1 VRIGRPSSFA
11 DSGTLIRRLTADV
24 QRPRERNK
32 LPPAS
37 PPPDNPTA
45 ACTPANRF
53 RSEPPNAA
61 TASCTTKP
69 NAPDNAWP
77 PSNAPRSAADL
88 LRVLALELTCHPE
101 STRPHAH
108 SGDNLDADRQ
118 TVVVPPQRHVDRR
131 LAIDV
136 EPRRERHKLPP
147 ASSPRDNP
155 TAACSRSNRFRVRTH
170 PTRLLRTARPDRT
183 RPTTPRHT
191 PTLLGRPTAPD
202 GSEGRETWVRL
213 PRVREMK
220 LTRGWSA
227 PTVFGSGRGGP

>member
-1 VRIGRPSSFA
+1 MNASSRPYGATSWVRIGRPSSFA

-37 PPPDNPTA
+37 PPPDNPTT

-118 TVVVPPQRHVDRR
+118 TVVVPPQRHVTAGCPLTSNRAVNGTSSRPPAHHATIRLQPVRGRIDSGSEPTQRGYCEPHDQTEPARQR
-131 LAIDV
+131 LA
-136 EPRRERHKLPP
+136 
-147 ASSPRDNP
+147 
-155 TAACSRSNRFRVRTH
+155 
-170 PTRLLRTARPDRT
+170 
-183 RPTTPRHT
+183 
-191 PTLLGRPTAPD
+191 TLQRC
-202 GSEGRETWVRL
+202 
-213 PRVREMK
+213 
-220 LTRGWSA
+220 
-227 PTVFGSGRGGP
+227 

>member
-1 VRIGRPSSFA
+1 MFNGRVN
-11 DSGTLIRRLTADV
+11 GTNSR
-24 QRPRERNK
+24 
-32 LPPAS
+32 PPAHH
-37 PPPDNPTA
+37 PT
-45 ACTPANRF
+45 TRRQPVRQ
-53 RSEPPNAA
+53 RTGSGPNHP
-61 TASCTTKP
+61 T
-69 NAPDNAWP
+69 
-77 PSNAPRSAADL
+77 RL
-88 LRVLALELTCHPE
+88 LRVARPNRTRPTTPGRPPTLLGRPPICSGRSP
-101 STRPHAH
+101 RPHAH
-108 SGDNLDADRQ
+108 CGDNLDADRQ